1 MYEALT
7 DYLPKIQDSDSWVR
21 DTSCFIDYT
30 PTVNEF
36 RKKFSLLGIITQSMN

>member
-21 DTSCFIDYT
+21 YILLYRLYSD
-30 PTVNEF
+30 
-36 RKKFSLLGIITQSMN
+36 RK